1 MHIYLLIY
9 LTLKNNDLMEF
20 VYFFKILF
28 KYFLNNFYLSVIF
41 VFILINIDFGGFA
54 MLFLRVFIC
63 LFYCYNYFYANTY
76 IFK

>member
-1 MHIYLLIY
+1 M
-9 LTLKNNDLMEF
+9 
-20 VYFFKILF
+20 
-28 KYFLNNFYLSVIF
+28 NNFYLSVIF
-41 VFILINIDFGGFA
+41 VFILINIDLDGFV